1 MSGRIQM
8 LDDLGAEFS
17 RVAAEAESRGQ
28 GAPRLRWQAF
38 RSGAR
43 ARTLAVAITITVL
56 FAGTA
61 FAVPATREAVDS
73 VASSLSGWV
82 LGDDG
87 AAPGRTVEPGDD
99 APAWFNQRSGDA
111 RVIAEAEGVGLFV
124 RRSGNDGDR
133 VLQFGIGPGMI
144 VGDSLDGWSR
154 RLGNS
159 PVVVLPGPAAFGP
172 RDLLDDQGR
181 FPLLGVTT
189 RDVARL
195 EVQYAEGPSLVRENG
210 NGGFVLLLDAWR
222 LPRELVSYDRAG
234 NVLEHTDLSSHDMRY
249 LCDRE
254 PGCPPAS
261 GRP

>member
-17 RVAAEAESRGQ
+17 RVATEVESRGQ
-28 GAPRLRWQAF
+28 DVSQPRWQAF
-38 RSGAR
+38 RPGAR
-43 ARTLAVAITITVL
+43 ARTLAVAFAVTAL

-61 FAVPATREAVDS
+61 FAVPATREAVSS
-73 VASSLSGWV
+73 VAGSLTGWV

-87 AAPGRTVEPGDD
+87 DAPGRAVEPGDN
-99 APAWFNQRSGDA
+99 APAWFGQNSGDA
-111 RVIAEAEGVGLFV
+111 RMIAESEGVGLFV
-124 RRSGNDGDR
+124 RRSGPEGDR
-133 VLQFGIGPGMI
+133 VLQFGLGSGMI
-144 VGDSLDGWSR
+144 VGDSLEGWSQ
-154 RLGNS
+154 RLGER

-172 RDLLDDQGR
+172 QDLLDDQGR

-189 RDVARL
+189 RDVTRL
-195 EVQYAEGPSLVRENG
+195 EVQYAEGPPLVRENG
-210 NGGFVLLLDAWR
+210 DGGFVLLVDAWR

-234 NVLEHTDLSSHDMRY
+234 RVLEHTDLSGHDMRY
-249 LCDRE
+249 LCERE